1 MSSETHPE
9 GLPRMRCDAVTS
21 TNRPTTID
29 CHRPHDAFLRTR
41 SAPSHQSPADDP
53 AIAIG
58 LALGHVRTQH
68 GLTGIVPPRV
78 MAHLLVHIERGDPA
92 CEVVMDWLLAKRGR
106 NAAMQIQRRRVR
118 ERPRQEPGTLRKRTL
133 RARDLNRS
141 DLAIIAEAEEGKIDE

>member
-1 MSSETHPE
+1 MSSDIHSE
-9 GLPRMRCDAVTS
+9 GPRMRCEAVMPNT
-21 TNRPTTID
+21 RPTSLD
-29 CHRPHDAFLRTR
+29 CHRSHDALLRTR

-53 AIAIG
+53 AVAIG

-92 CEVVMDWLLAKRGR
+92 CEVVMDWLAKRSR
-106 NAAMQIQRRRVR
+106 NAAVQRERRWVR
-118 ERPRQEPGTLRKRTL
+118 ERPRPEPGSLRKRAL

-141 DLAIIAEAEEGKIDE
+141 DLAIIAETEEGKKDE